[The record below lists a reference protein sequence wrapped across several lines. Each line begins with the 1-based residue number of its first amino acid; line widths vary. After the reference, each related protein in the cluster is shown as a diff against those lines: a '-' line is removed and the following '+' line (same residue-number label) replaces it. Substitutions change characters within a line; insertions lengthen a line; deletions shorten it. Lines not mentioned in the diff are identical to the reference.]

1 MATKYAPYI
10 MMACVGS
17 SLLSSFVYL
26 YTKEEPSLGPS
37 PGPSPGPSTGPTS
50 TETYI
55 AMPRMEPSFCGAI
68 TPTTEMN
75 YIFDPVGGSIS
86 SGGIAS
92 A

>member
-37 PGPSPGPSTGPTS
+37 PGPTS

-55 AMPRMEPSFCGAI
+55 AMPRMEPSFCGA
-68 TPTTEMN
+68 TTEMN